1 MEKEQQGQE
10 QRTQPSDRLAHTPE
24 AFSQAMINNLYYARG
39 ANIQSASHYDGYM
52 ALSRTVRNH
61 LIDRFR
67 RTVDMRYATNPKFV
81 YYLSAEYLLGRQ
93 LTQNML
99 YTDTTELA
107 EAALQGTEMPL
118 EHLITHDVEPGLGNG
133 GLGRLA
139 ACFLDSLAT
148 LDIAAVGYGIR
159 YEYGIFRQ
167 EFQDGYQVEMP
178 DDWLFMDYPWEF
190 SQPDN
195 MVRVGFGGHIEHRD
209 DGNGGFEVRW
219 HPSEE
224 VLGEPYHILVPG
236 YGTTTVN
243 FLRLWRARATQE
255 FDFRLFD
262 TGDYGRAVEQR
273 VASETISK
281 VLYPNDNTP
290 QGRELRLR
298 QQYFFVSCSLHDI
311 IRRFLYNNDD
321 WDTFPDKV
329 VIQLNDTHPV
339 VAIPELMRLLID
351 KYELTWHRAWTIT
364 RKTFASTQHTL
375 LPEAL
380 EKWPVSL
387 FARLLPRH
395 MEIINEIN
403 RRFLADVS
411 ARFPHDQDRLNRMS
425 LIEDGHERKIR
436 MAHLAV
442 VGSFSV
448 NGVAELQSELLKER
462 VLSDFYE
469 LWPEKF
475 NNKTNGV
482 TPRRF
487 MRLANP
493 RLSTLITDT
502 VGEGWLRDL
511 DMLRGLE
518 PYADDAAFRAAWRE
532 IKLANKQDLAGEIE
546 RLSAVVVDPNTMFDV
561 MVKRLH
567 EYKRQLLKVL
577 HIITLY
583 NRIHD
588 DPTYDQ
594 PARTFVFGA
603 KAAPG
608 YYMAKLIIKLINS
621 VGEIVNKDESVNGLL
636 KVAFPPNFNVTLGEI
651 IYPAAELSEQISLAG
666 KEASG
671 TGNMKFALNGALTV
685 GTLDGA
691 NVEIRD
697 LVGPENF
704 FLFGMDVD
712 EVYSAKAA
720 GYNPRAFYD
729 ANAELKKTIDMIG
742 DGTFSGGDPTLFAP
756 IVRSLLDSDE
766 YMLLAD
772 YQSYI
777 DIQDKVSA
785 AYKDQEAWTRLSI
798 LNAARC
804 GFFSSDRA
812 MRQYSD
818 DIWKVKSQPVTGDY
832 PTRVRRTRESR
843 NLNMNARSRHGR

>member
-1 MEKEQQGQE
+1 MEQPKQHHSQP
-10 QRTQPSDRLAHTPE
+10 QPSDRILRTPE
-24 AFSQAMINNLYYARG
+24 QFQQAIINSLYYARG

-52 ALSRTVRNH
+52 ALSRTVRNY

-67 RTVDMRYATNPKFV
+67 KTVDMRYATNPKFV

-93 LTQNML
+93 LTQNLL
-99 YTDTTELA
+99 YTDTAELA
-107 EAALQGTEMPL
+107 VEALDDTDMPL

-167 EFQDGYQVEMP
+167 EFHNGYQVERP

-190 SQPDN
+190 PQPDN

-209 DGNGGFEVRW
+209 DGNGGFQVHW

-236 YGTTTVN
+236 YETTTVN

-262 TGDYGRAVEQR
+262 TGDYARAVEQR
-273 VASETISK
+273 VDTETISK

-298 QQYFFVSCSLHDI
+298 QQYFFVACSLNDI

-321 WDTFPDKV
+321 WGTFPDKV

-351 KYELTWHRAWTIT
+351 KYDLTWHKAWNIT

-380 EKWPVSL
+380 ERWPISL
-387 FARLLPRH
+387 FERLLPRH

-425 LIEDGHERKIR
+425 LIEDNGGERQIR

-448 NGVAELQSELLKER
+448 NGVAELQSELLKTR
-462 VLSDFYE
+462 VLHDFYE

-493 RLSTLITDT
+493 PLSALITDT
-502 VGEGWLRDL
+502 IGEGWLKDL

-518 PYADDAAFRAAWRE
+518 PYADDPAFRRVWRE
-532 IKLANKQDLAGEIE
+532 IKHANKVRLAGEIE
-546 RLSAVVVDPNTMFDV
+546 RRTATAVDPSTLYDV

-583 NRIHD
+583 NRLRD
-588 DPTYDQ
+588 DPAGYTD
-594 PARTFVFGA
+594 PPRTFVFGA

-621 VGEIVNKDESVNGLL
+621 VGEVVNNDAAVNGHLRVGFL
-636 KVAFPPNFNVTLGEI
+636 PNFNVTLGEI
-651 IYPAAELSEQISLAG
+651 IYPAADLSEQISLAG

-691 NVEIRD
+691 NIEIRD

-704 FLFGMDVD
+704 FLFGLTVD
-712 EVYSAKAA
+712 EVFAAKAA
-720 GYNPRAFYD
+720 GYNPQTYIA
-729 ANAELKKTIDMIG
+729 ANANLKAAINMID
-742 DGTFSGGDPTLFAP
+742 DGTFSGGDPSLFDP
-756 IVRSLLDSDE
+756 IIRSLVERDE

-772 YQSYI
+772 YQAYI
-777 DIQDKVSA
+777 DIQDAVGR
-785 AYKDQEAWTRLSI
+785 AYLDQEAWTRMSI
-798 LNAARC
+798 LNTARC
-804 GFFSSDRA
+804 GFFSSDRT

-818 DIWKVKSQPVTGDY
+818 DIWKVSPQPVEGDY
-832 PTRVRRTRESR
+832 PTRVRQSRELR
-843 NLNMNARSRHGR
+843 NLTTM

>member
-1 MEKEQQGQE
+1 MEQQQ
-10 QRTQPSDRLAHTPE
+10 QPLPSDRILRTPE
-24 AFSQAMINNLYYARG
+24 AFRQAIINNMYYSRG

-67 RTVDMRYATNPKFV
+67 KTVDMRYATNPKFV

-93 LTQNML
+93 LTQNLL
-99 YTDTTELA
+99 YTDTGKLA
-107 EAALQGTEMPL
+107 EEALENTTMPL

-167 EFQDGYQVEMP
+167 EFHDGYQMEQP
-178 DDWLFMDYPWEF
+178 DEWLFMDYPWEF
-190 SQPDN
+190 PQPDN
-195 MVRVGFGGHIEHRD
+195 MIRVGFGGHIEHRD
-209 DGNGGFEVRW
+209 DGNGGFVVRW
-219 HPSEE
+219 HPGEE

-236 YGTTTVN
+236 YKTTTIN

-262 TGDYGRAVEQR
+262 TGDYAHAVEQR
-273 VASETISK
+273 VESETISK

-298 QQYFFVSCSLHDI
+298 QQYFFVACSLHDI
-311 IRRFLYNNDD
+311 IRRFLHNNDN
-321 WDTFPDKV
+321 WMTFPDKV

-351 KYELTWHRAWTIT
+351 EYGLTWHKAWTIT
-364 RKTFASTQHTL
+364 RQTFASTQHTL

-387 FARLLPRH
+387 FERLLPRH

-411 ARFPHDQDRLNRMS
+411 AKFPRDQERINRMS
-425 LIEDGHERKIR
+425 LIEDGHERQIR

-448 NGVAELQSELLKER
+448 NGVAELQSELLKDR
-462 VLSDFYE
+462 VLHDFYE

-487 MRLANP
+487 MKLANP
-493 RLSTLITDT
+493 GLSDLITDT
-502 VGEGWLRDL
+502 IGDGWIKDL
-511 DMLRGLE
+511 NLLRGLE
-518 PYADDAAFRAAWRE
+518 PYADDPAFRKAWRE
-532 IKLANKQDLAGEIE
+532 VKAANKERLAGEIE
-546 RLSAVVVDPNTMFDV
+546 RRTAILVDPTSMYDV

-583 NRIHD
+583 NRIRN
-588 DPTYDQ
+588 DPTAYDE
-594 PARTFVFGA
+594 PPRTFVFGA

-621 VGEIVNKDESVNGLL
+621 VGEVVNEDELVNSFLR
-636 KVAFPPNFNVTLGEI
+636 VAFPPNFNVTLGEI

-691 NVEIRD
+691 NIEIRD

-704 FLFGMDVD
+704 FLFGMTVD
-712 EVYSAKAA
+712 EVYSTKEA
-720 GYNPRAFYD
+720 GYDPKTYYES
-729 ANAELKKTIDMIG
+729 NAELKAAIDMIDNG
-742 DGTFSGGDPTLFAP
+742 SFSDGDPSLFAP
-756 IVRSLLDSDE
+756 IVRSLLDNDE

-772 YQSYI
+772 YQSYVA
-777 DIQDKVSA
+777 IQDTISE
-785 AYKDQEAWTRLSI
+785 AYKDQEAWTRMSI
-798 LNAARC
+798 LNAARS
-804 GFFSSDRA
+804 GFFSSDRT
-812 MRQYSD
+812 MRQYCE
-818 DIWKVKSQPVTGDY
+818 DIWKVEPRPVVGEY
-832 PTRVRRTRESR
+832 PAYARRQLAS
-843 NLNMNARSRHGR
+843 LNNATDKE